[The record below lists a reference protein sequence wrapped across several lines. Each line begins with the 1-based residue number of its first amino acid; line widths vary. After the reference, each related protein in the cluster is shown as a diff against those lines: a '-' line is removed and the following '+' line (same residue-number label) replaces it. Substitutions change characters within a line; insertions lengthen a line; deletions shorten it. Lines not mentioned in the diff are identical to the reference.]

1 VLNHG
6 TIIREILMPESNQL
20 IETELQGSI
29 QKSSGLIIATGILL
43 LLLGLFAMGS
53 PLVAGLSLA
62 LMVGIMLIF
71 GGIGQMFFA
80 FNAGKG
86 PIAFVLGL
94 LTLVIGIYMVSRPG
108 AALAS
113 LTLFL
118 AMYLIISG
126 AFEVMMS
133 FQFRPIRGWWW
144 AMFSGIV
151 SMLLGFMIWNQFPLS
166 GAWAIGILIGIRLF
180 FNGLTF
186 LMLGLA
192 SRQL

>member
-1 VLNHG
+1 
-6 TIIREILMPESNQL
+6 MPESNQL
-20 IETELQGSI
+20 VQAQFQENM
-29 QKSSGLIIATGILL
+29 QKSSGLIIATGLIL

-53 PLVAGLSLA
+53 PLVVGLSLA

-71 GGIGQMFFA
+71 GGIGQVFFA
-80 FNAGKG
+80 FKAGKG

-118 AMYLIISG
+118 AMYLVISG
-126 AFEVMMS
+126 TFEVMLS

-151 SMLLGFMIWNQFPLS
+151 SMLLGLMIWNQFPLS

-180 FNGLTF
+180 SNGLTF

>member
-1 VLNHG
+1 
-6 TIIREILMPESNQL
+6 MPESNQQ
-20 IETELQGSI
+20 IQTQFQESI
-29 QKSSGLIIATGILL
+29 QNSSGLIIATGILM
-43 LLLGLFAMGS
+43 LLLGVFAMGS

-62 LMVGIMLIF
+62 LMVGIMLII
-71 GGIGQMFFA
+71 GGVGQMVFA
-80 FNAGKG
+80 FKTGKG
-86 PIAFVLGL
+86 AFAFVLGL
-94 LTLVIGIYMVSRPG
+94 LTLVIGGYMVSRPG

-133 FQFRPIRGWWW
+133 FQFRPVKGWWW
-144 AMFSGIV
+144 ATFSGIV
-151 SMLLGFMIWNQFPLS
+151 SMMLGFMIWNQFPLS

-180 FNGLTF
+180 FSGLTF

>member
-1 VLNHG
+1 
-6 TIIREILMPESNQL
+6 MPENNQL
-20 IETELQGSI
+20 IQTQLQESI

-43 LLLGLFAMGS
+43 LLLGVFVMGS

-71 GGIGQMFFA
+71 GGIGQMCFA

-86 PIAFVLGL
+86 LIAFVLGL

-126 AFEVMMS
+126 TFEVMLS

-144 AMFSGIV
+144 AMFSGVV

-166 GAWAIGILIGIRLF
+166 GAWAIGVLIGVRLF
-180 FNGLTF
+180 FNGLTI

-192 SRQL
+192 SRKL

>member
-1 VLNHG
+1 MF
-6 TIIREILMPESNQL
+6 EINQMNKAQFQ
-20 IETELQGSI
+20 ESI

-43 LLLGLFAMGS
+43 ILLGIFAMGS

-62 LMVGIMLIF
+62 LMVGIMLIL
-71 GGIGQMFFA
+71 GGLGQMFFA
-80 FNAGKG
+80 LKAGKG
-86 PIAFVLGL
+86 LFTFSLGL
-94 LTLVIGIYMVSRPG
+94 LTLVIGTYMINQPG
-108 AALAS
+108 AVLAS

-118 AMYLIISG
+118 AIYLIISG
-126 AFEVMMS
+126 IFEVMMS
-133 FQFRPIRGWWW
+133 FQFRPVKGWWW

-166 GAWAIGILIGIRLF
+166 GAWAIGIVVGIRMF
-180 FNGLTF
+180 FSGLTY